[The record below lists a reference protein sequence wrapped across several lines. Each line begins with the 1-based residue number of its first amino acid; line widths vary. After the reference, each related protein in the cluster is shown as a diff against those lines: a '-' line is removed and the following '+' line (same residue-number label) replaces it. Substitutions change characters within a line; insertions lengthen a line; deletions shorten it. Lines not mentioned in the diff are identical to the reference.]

1 VPRIFEK
8 EIIIGEDIKE
18 SGSKINGGL
27 IEFLDKLWW
36 EDIIIVKDISRLTRM
51 NIDSPE
57 FKY

>member
-27 IEFLDKLWW
+27 IEFLDKLWGR
-36 EDIIIVKDISRLTRM
+36 I
-51 NIDSPE
+51 
-57 FKY
+57 